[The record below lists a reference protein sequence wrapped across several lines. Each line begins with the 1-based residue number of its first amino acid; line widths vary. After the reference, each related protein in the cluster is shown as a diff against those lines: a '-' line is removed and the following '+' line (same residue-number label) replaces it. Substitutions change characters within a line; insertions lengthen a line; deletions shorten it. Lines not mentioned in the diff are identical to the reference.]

1 MATHDRPPPGGDLET
16 PTGEESAEVVE
27 MIEKA
32 RRAMEPP
39 RIVPPLEV
47 AIRDLFGDRFDIIE
61 RAPDGGAT
69 WHRTGQTWTAE
80 ELAASLLVKIEE
92 VERGEG

>member
-1 MATHDRPPPGGDLET
+1 MADLET
-16 PTGEESAEVVE
+16 PTGEEAAEVVE
-27 MIEKA
+27 MIERA

-47 AIRDLFGDRFDIIE
+47 AVRTLLGNRFDIV
-61 RAPDGGAT
+61 APG
-69 WHRTGQTWTAE
+69 HLTGETWTAE

-92 VERGEG
+92 AESGEG